1 MIHVS
6 TFIRQSF
13 GDKEMSQHPVHNIA
27 SFVLLL
33 NIIRA
38 LVFP

>member
-6 TFIRQSF
+6 AFIRPSF
-13 GDKEMSQHPVHNIA
+13 DDKGMSQHLVHNIA

-38 LVFP
+38 LVFS